1 MTFLK
6 KISLPV
12 CFISLLLPIINAT
25 AETLQYTYDDSG
37 SLQQVLHDDGTA
49 VDYVYDN
56 MGNRLQRAVTAP
68 NSPANT
74 PPAQVSSPSVTPGA
88 VDISLSPTL
97 SWTSGGDSD
106 SGDAVSSY
114 IYFGPTGDMELV
126 SSGNQTSWTP
136 GPLEPLTE
144 YCWQVVTVDSHNSQ
158 TEGPEWCFT
167 TENLPLTAAFS
178 VEQFP
183 DPDDTRY
190 CTMRFTDTSTTPLP
204 AEINNWEWD
213 IEHDGVIDSTV
224 QNSFFYART
233 YKEYTVQLT
242 VTDSNGASAT
252 VSQTVFCDRDGDGIR
267 DSSDNCRR
275 SYNPD
280 QVNSDNDDW
289 GDICDNCSI
298 ANNPEQLD
306 EDIDG
311 IGNACDEDMD
321 GDHIL
326 NAEDNCPV
334 DYNLD
339 QIDTAGDGFG
349 DACTVYHCVSTTT
362 ELQKILNVAAANSK
376 NDIIRLVQ
384 GEYKIS
390 DNDNT
395 YFNFSAAEPY
405 SLFLEGGYSANCANR
420 TIAPENTVL
429 DGTTIENTRFYE
441 AGVLY
446 ISSNQSSIYH
456 PAYYHPT
463 YIPSVLI
470 EGITIQ
476 NGHGYHSGGVY
487 FSSKLADFSLL
498 SSIIS
503 GNRGERTGGLSITT
517 PTLVYINN
525 SAVTENVTP
534 DGYYSKG
541 GVYITTGRAVISNNL
556 IADNI
561 GSNYGGLY
569 VYAHDYVEQVQLI
582 NNTIV
587 NNIGARED
595 SDAGGVIVKLRG
607 RYIAGTVDIYNNIF
621 WGNSGTRKG
630 YELSVTKGSSSGPDS
645 VLNVF
650 NNVFDQE
657 DTSFTD
663 RKTVK
668 NSADNLNTDPL
679 FANPTNGNYRL
690 SASSPVIDAGFDS
703 APSLSQLDLDGQ
715 NRIMDGDNDGTAH
728 VDIGAYEYNPNDTDG
743 DGIGDDWE
751 MEQFGNLQTANA
763 TTDYDGDG
771 YSDLQEYLNRDILDN
786 QGNSY
791 DPKVKNASGGPGYIP
806 SLLFNRG
813 FLPAILMLLL

>member
-1 MTFLK
+1 
-6 KISLPV
+6 
-12 CFISLLLPIINAT
+12 
-25 AETLQYTYDDSG
+25 
-37 SLQQVLHDDGTA
+37 
-49 VDYVYDN
+49 

-97 SWTSGGDSD
+97 SWTGGGDSD

-126 SSGNQTSWTP
+126 YSGSGTSWTP

-183 DPDDTRY
+183 DPDDARY
-190 CTMRFTDTSTTPLP
+190 CTIRFIDNSTVPLP
-204 AEINNWEWD
+204 NKIISWQWD
-213 IEHDGVIDSTV
+213 MNQDGVLDSELQDT
-224 QNSFFYART
+224 T
-233 YKEYTVQLT
+233 YLGRIWEEYPVQLT
-242 VTDSNGASAT
+242 ITDSSGATAT
-252 VSQTVFCDRDGDGIR
+252 TSQNVFCDRDGDGIR
-267 DSSDNCRR
+267 DSIDNCRR

-280 QVNSDNDDW
+280 QVNSDDDDW

-405 SLFLEGGYSANCANR
+405 SLFIEGGYGANCVDR

-429 DGTTIENTRFYE
+429 DGTTVENTRFYD

-446 ISSNQSSIYH
+446 IFSNQSSNFH
-456 PAYYHPT
+456 PA

-470 EGITIQ
+470 EGITVQ

-487 FSSKLADFSLL
+487 FSSNLANFSLL

-503 GNRGERTGGLSITT
+503 GNRGDRKGGLFITT
-517 PTLVYINN
+517 PTSVYINN
-525 SAVTENVTP
+525 SAVAENVTP
-534 DGYYSKG
+534 DDYNSKG
-541 GVYITTGRAVISNNL
+541 GVYITSGRAIISNNL

-561 GSNYGGLY
+561 GSDYGALY
-569 VYAHDYVEQVQLI
+569 VYAHNFEEKVQLI

-587 NNIGARED
+587 NNVGAGEY

-607 RYIAGTVDIYNNIF
+607 REIAGTVDIYNNIF

-630 YELSVTKGSSSGPDS
+630 YELSVTKGFSSGPDS
-645 VLNVF
+645 VLNAF
-650 NNVFDQE
+650 NNIFDQ
-657 DTSFTD
+657 DDILFKQD
-663 RKTVK
+663 INNRQ
-668 NSADNLNTDPL
+668 DNLDINPL
-679 FANPTNGNYRL
+679 FADPTNGNYRL
-690 SASSPVIDAGFDS
+690 SASSPLIDVGLNN
-703 APSLSQLDLDGQ
+703 APSLPQVDLDGN

-791 DPKVKNASGGPGYIP
+791 DPKVKQT
-806 SLLFNRG
+806 
-813 FLPAILMLLL
+813 